1 MRISDWRSDV
11 CSSYLPPGE
20 RRPPRGMWQRILLHR
35 IIVAHRP
42 QGGIAAIEAVIM
54 IGGLGDGAG
63 AAIRNGDRVR
73 GGIKAVV
80 PILLLQPRSEE
91 HTSEL
96 QSLMRISYAV
106 F

>member
-1 MRISDWRSDV
+1 MIRHPPKSTRTAPLFPFPSLFRSQ
-11 CSSYLPPGE
+11 L
-20 RRPPRGMWQRILLHR
+20 ILLHR

>member
-1 MRISDWRSDV
+1 MLRRPPRSTRTDTLFPYTTLFR
-11 CSSYLPPGE
+11 SGE
-20 RRPPRGMWQRILLHR
+20 RRPPRGIGQRILLHR

-54 IGGLGDGAG
+54 IGGQGDGAG

-80 PILLLQPRSEE
+80 PILLLQPVDRKSG
-91 HTSEL
+91 
-96 QSLMRISYAV
+96 V
-106 F
+106 